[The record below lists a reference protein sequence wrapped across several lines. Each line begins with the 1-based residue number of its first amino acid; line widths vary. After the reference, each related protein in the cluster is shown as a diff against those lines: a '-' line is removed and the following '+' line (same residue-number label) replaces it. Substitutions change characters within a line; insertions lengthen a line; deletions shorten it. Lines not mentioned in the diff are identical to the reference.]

1 MNQKKMK
8 EIGQMKNEVIFPY
21 KDTPAYD
28 RMKKFLS
35 SYVTCKKACE
45 TYESECE
52 CGLIKKVEKEYREA
66 FINECRERCR
76 AIEEFLS
83 SIDLDRDE
91 RQLFSLHYINGLSI
105 ESASEQMYVS
115 RSTVFRINKRAEYKA
130 FLRFLSLD
138 TNDHVE
144 ARKCIS

>member
-8 EIGQMKNEVIFPY
+8 NIAYPKNDTAFPY
-21 KDTPAYD
+21 KNTPAYD
-28 RMKKFLS
+28 RMKRFLS
-35 SYVTCKKACE
+35 SYMTCKRACD

-52 CGLIKKVEKEYREA
+52 CGLIKTVEKEYREA

-76 AIEEFLS
+76 TIEEFLS
-83 SIDLDRDE
+83 SVDLDHDE

-130 FLRFLSLD
+130 FLRFLSLEE
-138 TNDHVE
+138 NDQKDK
-144 ARKCIS
+144 RKCIS